1 MPTFCYQSG
10 FEHIVPDSYS
20 YSDGCNSHDFKII
33 KSQYSYTTIHEGQT
47 ERFCDRIPNNNPKL
61 CLENWMLSNSLWYD
75 AYPNSINFCIN
86 GYRNITY
93 IKKIQKKIDKNF
105 SAEQA
110 KTLEHTR
117 IALDEGICFC
127 NSLFKSLRKEG
138 EFNEKILVSLGAYIG
153 KYFSPDRQSVNDLEK
168 VFNYISAHPKLID
181 SIVTTEMIEDFHQS
195 YQEYIN

>member
-75 AYPNSINFCIN
+75 AYPDSINFCIN

-93 IKKIQKKIDKNF
+93 IKIKIAIAKKRASIK
-105 SAEQA
+105 
-110 KTLEHTR
+110 
-117 IALDEGICFC
+117 
-127 NSLFKSLRKEG
+127 
-138 EFNEKILVSLGAYIG
+138 
-153 KYFSPDRQSVNDLEK
+153 
-168 VFNYISAHPKLID
+168 NYIRR
-181 SIVTTEMIEDFHQS
+181 
-195 YQEYIN
+195 YYINIIWSLYK